1 VLRQVFVKVV
11 RDTVQ
16 RVEARPGDRRE
27 VVVLVVQ
34 TDVVGE
40 EVERSVVRVGLGK
53 WDLVGGV
60 RRVLL
65 GLLENVVLGDEVA
78 CARMERSGEKAAHDQ
93 VAQCPSSCE
102 SNEREVESQLYNDVE
117 KVDLGHWQGVNEHRS
132 EGVEE
137 DLECREEG
145 LASD

>member
-1 VLRQVFVKVV
+1 MLRQVFVEVV
-11 RDTVQ
+11 RDTIQ

-60 RRVLL
+60 RRVLFW
-65 GLLENVVLGDEVA
+65 LLENVVFGDEVA
-78 CARMERSGEKAAHDQ
+78 RARMERSGEEAAHDQ

-102 SNEREVESQLYNDVE
+102 ADKCEVE
-117 KVDLGHWQGVNEHRS
+117 G
-132 EGVEE
+132 
-137 DLECREEG
+137 
-145 LASD
+145 